1 MYKGEREEHRVSKT
15 VKTIDVKEVD
25 QLVKGGALLI
35 DVREEA
41 ETLMGYIEGSKNIPL
56 GQLPEHLDELPKDQP
71 VYISCQSGKRGEAA
85 VQLLM
90 ENGFEAYNVAGGY
103 RAYAEQC
110 QPSQSAAGDSA
121 ENTDI
126 GSITPDR
133 ELNCSGLQ
141 CPGPIS
147 QVFQAMNQMKDGE
160 VLEVKVTDPGFIA
173 DAKAWCAN
181 TGNTFIGSETA
192 GKTTV
197 AYVRKGTAEKQ
208 EAAEGQGTKNKGATL
223 VVFNQDLDK
232 AIASFII
239 ATGAAAMGKEVTM
252 FFTFWGLNILR
263 RDEEIPQ
270 DGKDFMEKMFTKMMP
285 AGPKQLPISNMN
297 MGGMG
302 AKMIRQVMEK
312 KNVDSLETLMA
323 NAMNMGVRIVAC
335 AMSMDVMGIRK
346 EELIDGVEIGGVATY
361 LGKADD
367 ANVNLFI

>member
-1 MYKGEREEHRVSKT
+1 MSKT
-15 VKTIDVKEVD
+15 VEVKEID
-25 QLVKGGALLI
+25 HLVKEGALLI
-35 DVREEA
+35 DVREES
-41 ETLMGYIEGSKNIPL
+41 ERLMGYIEGSKNIPL
-56 GQLPEHLDELPKDQP
+56 GELSKHLGELPKNQP
-71 VYISCQSGKRGEAA
+71 VYISCQSGKRGETA
-85 VQLLM
+85 VQLLL
-90 ENGFEAYNVAGGY
+90 ENGFDAYNVAGGY
-103 RAYAEQC
+103 RAYAEYL
-110 QPSQSAAGDSA
+110 QSTGN
-121 ENTDI
+121 EKEEKIEGTQI
-126 GSITPDR
+126 KPDK

-181 TGNTFIGSETA
+181 TGNTFIGSETT

-197 AYVRKGTAEKQ
+197 AYMRKGAAGKPEASVQAGEEK
-208 EAAEGQGTKNKGATL
+208 TNKGATL

-239 ATGAAAMGKEVTM
+239 ATGAAAMGKKVTM

-285 AGPKQLPISNMN
+285 AGPKHLPISNMN

-312 KNVDSLETLMA
+312 KNVDSLETLME

-361 LGKADD
+361 LGQAEN

>member
-1 MYKGEREEHRVSKT
+1 MSKT
-15 VKTIDVKEVD
+15 VKTVDVKEID
-25 QLVKGGALLI
+25 QLVKEGALLI

-56 GQLPEHLDELPKDQP
+56 GELSKHLNELPADKP
-71 VYISCQSGKRGEAA
+71 VYISCQSGKRGETA
-85 VQLLM
+85 VQILT
-90 ENGFEAYNVAGGY
+90 ENGFDAYNVAGGY
-103 RAYAEQC
+103 RAYAEHR
-110 QPSQSAAGDSA
+110 QSMQSLANETE
-121 ENTDI
+121 ENLEI
-126 GSITPDR
+126 GKIKPDK

-147 QVFQAMNQMKDGE
+147 QVFQAMNQMEDGE
-160 VLEVKVTDPGFIA
+160 ILEVKVTDPGFIA

-181 TGNTFIGSETA
+181 TGNTFIGSETTE
-192 GKTTV
+192 KTTV
-197 AYVRKGTAEKQ
+197 AYVRKGVTGRQDSAVQ
-208 EAAEGQGTKNKGATL
+208 SGGGNANKGATL

-239 ATGAAAMGKEVTM
+239 ATGAAAMGKKVTM

-263 RDEEIPQ
+263 RDEEVPQ

-285 AGPKQLPISNMN
+285 AGPKNLPISNMN

-312 KNVDSLETLMA
+312 KNVDSLEKLME

-335 AMSMDVMGIRK
+335 AMSMDVMGIRQ
-346 EELIDGVEIGGVATY
+346 EELIEGVEIGGVATY
-361 LGKADD
+361 LGQAED